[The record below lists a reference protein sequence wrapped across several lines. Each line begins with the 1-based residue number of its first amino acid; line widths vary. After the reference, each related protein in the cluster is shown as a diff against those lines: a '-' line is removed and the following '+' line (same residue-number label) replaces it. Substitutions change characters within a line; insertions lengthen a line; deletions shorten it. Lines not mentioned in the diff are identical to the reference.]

1 VTSPVAEPVAERI
14 LDNLVTIL
22 KTITTAN
29 VAEPYYFHTVTHVD
43 RIRHPGESDSIVLWV
58 EDMGDAVEENG
69 LENALNMSSARLQFS
84 VHFQLSERHA
94 NDQSGDGRKAV
105 RRLVHDIQK
114 ALQYSNTARTHGGIA
129 VDTVVKGT
137 SLVLSEATVPK
148 LAGSVNGEVWY
159 RYISSDPTTS
169 T

>member
-1 VTSPVAEPVAERI
+1 MTSPVAEPVAERI
-14 LDNLVTIL
+14 LDNIVTIL

-29 VAEPYYFHTVTHVD
+29 VAEPFYFNTVTHVD
-43 RIRHPGESDSIVLWV
+43 RIRHPGESDDIVLWV
-58 EDMGDAVEENG
+58 EDMGDVVNEDG
-69 LENALNMSSARLQFS
+69 LENAVNMSSVRLQFS
-84 VHFQLSERHA
+84 THFQFAERHA
-94 NDQSGDGRKAV
+94 NDQSGTGRKAA

-114 ALQYSNTARTHGGIA
+114 ALQYNNTARTHGGIA

-148 LAGSVNGEVWY
+148 LAGSVSGEVWF